1 MPSAPIGQH
10 SKVRH
15 FAFAIHSTK
24 SAIHPAPFRRRRA
37 KGFDHPVFLCRLA
50 QCRRRSGIHA
60 AASSVP
66 TEWAPGHQ
74 KFTHRTE
81 TVDYI
86 VILSGEIDLEL
97 DGNEAAHLK
106 QGDILVQRSR
116 MHQRDA

>member
-1 MPSAPIGQH
+1 
-10 SKVRH
+10 
-15 FAFAIHSTK
+15 
-24 SAIHPAPFRRRRA
+24 
-37 KGFDHPVFLCRLA
+37 
-50 QCRRRSGIHA
+50 
-60 AASSVP
+60 VP